1 MTDVGSLRRLLT
13 PQGREALDAAMAREP
28 GEADF
33 LDAFQVLAR
42 RFPKDVARAAVEQA
56 VLRRKAALKFP
67 SAEHMFFTRIA
78 LEQSTAEAVAR
89 YRAQRFAGSSLI
101 FDLGCGF
108 GGDSLALARMAPV
121 VAVDY
126 DHVRLMLLN
135 ANASALGI
143 DANVTPLLA
152 DINFPA
158 WRIPPGAAAFF
169 DPERRVQGRR
179 LRRIASYRPS
189 LDSVLAM
196 LPALDG
202 LGVKVGPAVDR
213 GEIADLGCE
222 VEFISLKGELKEATL
237 WFAAFRTTS
246 WRATLLPGPHTLTP
260 GDEGEVMVCAPADYL
275 YEPDPAVLR
284 AGLVRTLAHQLQAA
298 QIDKTIAY
306 LTSNQLVSTPF
317 ARAFRVRE
325 VLPFGLKRLKR
336 RLREM
341 GVGRVTI
348 KKRGS
353 PVDVPDFERRLKLRG
368 EEKAIV
374 VLTRT
379 QSEPIMIIVEEPG

>member
-56 VLRRKAALKFP
+56 VLRRKAALKFS

-78 LEQSTAEAVAR
+78 LEQSTAEVVAR

-101 FDLGCGF
+101 FELGCGF

-121 VAVDY
+121 VAVDHDY
-126 DHVRLMLLN
+126 VRLMLLN
-135 ANASALGI
+135 ANASALGM

-169 DPERRVQGRR
+169 DPERRVRGRR

-189 LDSVLAM
+189 LDSVMAM

-213 GEIADLGCE
+213 GEIAGLGCE
-222 VEFISLKGELKEATL
+222 VEFISLNGELKEASL

-246 WRATLLPGPHTLTP
+246 WRATLLPGPHTMTP

-306 LTSNQLVSTPF
+306 LTSDQLVSTPF

-368 EEKAIV
+368 EGKATVI
-374 VLTRT
+374 LTRT